1 MTDTAV
7 RDMIERQ
14 GKNVVSEISKLADKF
29 EITER
34 LSAKLWDQNN
44 IPIIEQQQHVIISQ
58 NDTLI
63 EQNKLMLK
71 ALEQLVCNTTIIK
84 Y

>member
-1 MTDTAV
+1 
-7 RDMIERQ
+7 MIERQ

-34 LSAKLWDQNN
+34 LSAKLLDQNN

>member
-1 MTDTAV
+1 MTDTAG

-34 LSAKLWDQNN
+34 LSAKLLDQNN